1 MFVLYYKDSGR
12 VASQARYT
20 YKKVAIRAAD
30 KMNAYYASVTV
41 GWPKDKDSS
50 NIGVMA
56 ADEYYST
63 LGNQTRIVRNLM
75 SGKEVE
81 ININT
86 PLSCDPSSETYW
98 SM

>member
-1 MFVLYYKDSGR
+1 MFVIYHSDSGR
-12 VASQARYT
+12 LVSDRRYV
-20 YKKVAIRAAD
+20 YKKVALRAVAKLD
-30 KMNAYYASVTV
+30 EYYKSVTV
-41 GWPKDKDSS
+41 GSDYVSDLA
-50 NIGVMA
+50 VMA
-56 ADEYYST
+56 ADEYYRT

>member
-12 VASQARYT
+12 LASQARYT
-20 YKKVAIRAAD
+20 YKKVAIRAAA
-30 KMNAYYASVTV
+30 KMDAYYASITV
-41 GWPKDKDSS
+41 GGDYQP
-50 NIGVMA
+50 NIAVMPA
-56 ADEYYST
+56 VEYYNT